1 MISLMYQNKFLLN
14 NNLENYLIHG
24 QHLAYRY
31 EIPNAWFVII
41 KYENQ
46 LVHNFERVK
55 WLKKKYYLKKNKGIF
70 ENYTNAYS
78 PEITFYCFG
87 FAIWKIVKNFKVNF
101 VNVKLPYLEIKEKP
115 LKLESRL
122 QIKKPLLRFEINKMI
137 FSKTFF
143 QKNTFTISNKEC
155 KIIAYNDYEIYKQNY
170 KTN

>member
-1 MISLMYQNKFLLN
+1 MSQNKFLLN

-24 QHLAYRY
+24 QLLSYRY

-46 LVHNFERVK
+46 LVHNSERVK
-55 WLKKKYYLKKNKGIF
+55 WFKKRYYIKKNKGIF

-78 PEITFYCFG
+78 PKITFYCFG
-87 FAIWKIVKNFKVNF
+87 FGIWKIVKNFKVNF
-101 VNVKLPYLEIKEKP
+101 VNVKLPDLEIKEAP
-115 LKLESRL
+115 VKLNTIFT
-122 QIKKPLLRFEINKMI
+122 IKKSSLYFEINKKI

-143 QKNTFTISNKEC
+143 TKNIFLIKNKEC
-155 KIIAYNDYEIYKQNY
+155 KIIAYNDYKEYKQNY